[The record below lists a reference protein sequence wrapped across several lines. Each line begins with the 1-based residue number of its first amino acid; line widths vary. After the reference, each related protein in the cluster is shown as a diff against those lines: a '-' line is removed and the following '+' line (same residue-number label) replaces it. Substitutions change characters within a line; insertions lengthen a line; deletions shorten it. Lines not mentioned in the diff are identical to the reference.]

1 MPMSVLFFNREQS
14 GYHPTQKPVD
24 LMRYLINTYTNKSD
38 TVFDGFMGSGT
49 TAIASIIEDRNFIG
63 AELKAE
69 YFEIATKRIE
79 LELSQ
84 PKLF

>member
-49 TAIASIIEDRNFIG
+49 TAIACIIEKRNFVG
-63 AELKAE
+63 SELNKE
-69 YFEIATKRIE
+69 YFELATKRIE
-79 LELSQ
+79 TELLQ